1 MWRSAL
7 AGSIAAGY
15 SFFRVGMR
23 LSGVSKFEISIGDS
37 YNERRIGIHSQEG
50 IFVSER
56 KLFVDY
62 DQYENG
68 VQIVDLIEKLADS
81 GESLQLDSL
90 TIGDWGG
97 AYENDSS
104 PVVEALVRLK
114 DRFPQL
120 RSLFIGDMSYEECEV
135 SWINQSNIG
144 PILAAY
150 PELKSLTIKGS
161 TGLSLDP
168 ASHDKLEELVI
179 ICGGLGKEV
188 IASISEGSFKSLKKL
203 ELYLGVEDYG
213 FDGSLEDILP
223 LIEPGKFPQLTYL
236 GLKDSE
242 IQDEIAIAVANAP
255 IVDQLHTLDFS
266 MGTLSDQGAE
276 ALLQSEKIKKLEFL
290 NLSHH
295 FMSDKMMK
303 RWQQS
308 GINVD
313 ISEHQG
319 DADEEDYRYPSLT
332 E

>member
-1 MWRSAL
+1 M
-7 AGSIAAGY
+7 
-15 SFFRVGMR
+15 
-23 LSGVSKFEISIGDS
+23 
-37 YNERRIGIHSQEG
+37 
-50 IFVSER
+50 SEF

-62 DQYENG
+62 DQHENG

-81 GESLQLDSL
+81 PESAQLESLI
-90 TIGDWGG
+90 IGDWGG
-97 AYENDSS
+97 AYEHDSS
-104 PVVEALVRLK
+104 PVVESLVRLK

-120 RSLFIGDMSYEECEV
+120 RRLFIGDMSYEECEV

-144 PILAAY
+144 PILTAY
-150 PELKSLTIKGS
+150 PELTSLTIKGS

-168 ASHDKLEELVI
+168 ASHEKLEELVI

-213 FDGSLEDILP
+213 FDGGLEDILP

-255 IVDQLHTLDFS
+255 IVDQLHTLDLS
-266 MGTLSDQGAE
+266 MGTLSDEGAE
-276 ALLQSEKIKKLEFL
+276 ALLQSEKVKKLEFL
-290 NLSHH
+290 DLSYHY
-295 FMSDKMMK
+295 MSDKMMK
-303 RWQQS
+303 RWQES
-308 GINVD
+308 GIKAD
-313 ISEHQG
+313 ISDHQG
-319 DADEEDYRYPSLT
+319 DAEDEDYRYPSLT